1 MKKIMCFTLFVFIAT
16 IAWSQELHVA
26 SGGALYVSPKS
37 YVYVN
42 DNIEIN
48 GSGDLI
54 VASDATDS
62 GSLLLSGTATGDI
75 SYQRYIPT
83 TNWHFV
89 SAPVTTQDIGTFAT
103 NAANNVA
110 VSGGGTGDNY
120 GISIYDNANDP
131 TKRWRYYTKT
141 TAYNAATTNQSAGLA
156 SSAGNFISG
165 KGYSNLRS
173 STGDFTFKGNLTTTN
188 VTITV
193 PDNPAT
199 AENHHWGVV
208 GNPYPAFLAANTNAN
223 ASNVLTQNSGILKS
237 GMVALYFWDG
247 AAYQAVNN
255 SDPALYIA
263 PGQGFVV
270 EATANNQ
277 TFTFSKALQQP
288 QPTATAPFYR
298 AAPMA
303 SVTLYLAK
311 GETEKKTRLRYLD
324 NNVTTGLDE
333 GYDAGSYRDGTPT
346 FSIDTH
352 LVSNSTGMDFT
363 IQCLP
368 KAGLETTVVPVA
380 VYAKANDALSFRVET
395 ENLPEGV
402 FVFLEDKKT
411 NTVTKI
417 SNEAYT
423 ITASENLNGIGRFY
437 IHTAQSVLSIEDINL
452 ADTINMYKTSNSNLR
467 ISGLQQEGDAT
478 VKMYNITGKE
488 VLSRSFKMQTVNDV
502 ALPRLSTGVYLVH
515 FIAKGVKEI
524 KKIIIE

>member
-1 MKKIMCFTLFVFIAT
+1 MKKIMCFMFCITIAT

-26 SGGALYVSPKS
+26 SGGELYISPTS
-37 YVYVN
+37 YVKVEGNLGVHSSGSLSVN
-42 DNIEIN
+42 
-48 GSGDLI
+48 
-54 VASDATDS
+54 SDATSS
-62 GSLLLSGTATGDI
+62 GSLMVSGTATGDI
-75 SYQRYIPT
+75 SYARYVPT

-89 SAPVTTQDIGTFAT
+89 SAPVTTQAIGTFAVD
-103 NAANNVA
+103 AANGIKNNVA
-110 VSGGGTGDNY
+110 NTVY
-120 GISIYDNANDP
+120 GISVYNNANTP
-131 TKRWRYYTKT
+131 TQRWMYYGTPGNT
-141 TAYNAATTNQSAGLA
+141 TPLPGQQNAGLA
-156 SSAGNFISG
+156 SSAGNFING
-165 KGYSNLRS
+165 KGYSNLRTS
-173 STGDFTFKGNLTTTN
+173 VGEYTFTGNLATAD
-188 VTITV
+188 VDITV
-193 PDNPAT
+193 PDGDGD

-208 GNPYPAFLAANTNAN
+208 GNPFPSFLAGNTPAN
-223 ASNVLTQNSGILKS
+223 ATNLLTHNAGMMKS

-247 AAYQAVNN
+247 ADYQAKNH
-255 SDPALYIA
+255 SDGAVYVA

-270 EATANNQ
+270 EAKANGE
-277 TFTFSKALQQP
+277 TFTFPKAMQKP
-288 QPTATAPFYR
+288 QEAATATFYR
-298 AAPMA
+298 TEAMA

-368 KAGLETTVVPVA
+368 KTGLETTVVPVA

-402 FVFLEDKKT
+402 FVFLEDKAT

-437 IHTAQSVLSIEDINL
+437 VHTAQSVLSIEDINL
-452 ADTINMYKTSNSNLR
+452 AGTLNMYKTSNSNLR

-502 ALPRLSTGVYLVH
+502 ALPRLSTGVYLVQ
-515 FIAKGVKEI
+515 FITKGTKEV